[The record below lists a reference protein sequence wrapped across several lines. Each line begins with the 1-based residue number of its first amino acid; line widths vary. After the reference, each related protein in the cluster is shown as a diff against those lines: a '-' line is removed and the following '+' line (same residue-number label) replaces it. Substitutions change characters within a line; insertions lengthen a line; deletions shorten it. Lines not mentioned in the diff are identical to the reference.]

1 VNAVA
6 PATPRG
12 AKVRLEQVSRIYG
25 RQKALDRLDLEIG
38 AGEWL
43 AVMGPSGS
51 GKTTLLNLLGG
62 LDRPDEGS
70 VTVDALELARLDE
83 SARTRYR
90 REQVGLVFQQ
100 FHLLPYLTAVE
111 NVMVAQHY
119 HSMAD
124 EAEAR
129 AALVQVGLADKLDA
143 RPGTM
148 SGGEQQR
155 VCIARA
161 LINRPRLL
169 LADEPTGN
177 LDEENARTVLEIFGR
192 LHRAGHTIV
201 LVTHDPTVGALAD
214 RRVELHHGRLGEV
227 RALDNEREERCDH
240 FLEEMW
246 YLWEDGRPLALSSVR
261 APKVVDRERTAREV
275 VDRHLVH
282 MNGGGEELA
291 FTARGAVRA
300 HDLVRRHRLAECLFA
315 TALDAEDPHVD
326 ATACKIEHILDP
338 QVTEHICA
346 FLKHPIACP
355 HGKPVPAGACCPAEQ
370 HRPGPPSI
378 AEPADDATAPSAGGA
393 RNTD

>member
-1 VNAVA
+1 MA
-6 PATPRG
+6 PTTPRG
-12 AKVRLEQVSRIYG
+12 AQVRLEQVSRIYG

-70 VTVDALELARLDE
+70 ITIDALELARLDE

-129 AALVQVGLADKLDA
+129 AALVQVGLADKLEA

-169 LADEPTGN
+169 LADEPTVGSWV
-177 LDEENARTVLEIFGR
+177 TS
-192 LHRAGHTIV
+192 TIV
-201 LVTHDPTVGALAD
+201 CPARWPIAASSSTTGASARCAHSTASARSAATISS
-214 RRVELHHGRLGEV
+214 RRCGICG
-227 RALDNEREERCDH
+227 
-240 FLEEMW
+240 
-246 YLWEDGRPLALSSVR
+246 
-261 APKVVDRERTAREV
+261 RTAGRSPC
-275 VDRHLVH
+275 R
-282 MNGGGEELA
+282 
-291 FTARGAVRA
+291 
-300 HDLVRRHRLAECLFA
+300 
-315 TALDAEDPHVD
+315 
-326 ATACKIEHILDP
+326 
-338 QVTEHICA
+338 
-346 FLKHPIACP
+346 
-355 HGKPVPAGACCPAEQ
+355 
-370 HRPGPPSI
+370 
-378 AEPADDATAPSAGGA
+378 PSAPPRSWTASGPRA
-393 RNTD
+393 RSSTAASST

>member
-1 VNAVA
+1 MPGAAV
-6 PATPRG
+6 RFH
-12 AKVRLEQVSRIYG
+12 EVSRIYG
-25 RQKALDRLDLEIG
+25 KQRALDRLDLDIA

-70 VTVDALELARLDE
+70 ITVDGLELAGLDE

-90 REQVGLVFQQ
+90 RERVGLVFQQ

-119 HSMAD
+119 HSIAD
-124 EAEAR
+124 EGEAR
-129 AALVQVGLADKLDA
+129 AALMQVGLGEKLDA
-143 RPGTM
+143 RPAQL

-161 LINRPRLL
+161 LINRPSLL

-177 LDEENARTVLEIFGR
+177 LDEENARLVLEIFGR

-201 LVTHDPTVGALAD
+201 LVTHDPDVGALAD
-214 RRVELHHGRLGEV
+214 RRVDLHHGRLGAV
-227 RALDNEREERCDH
+227 RPLDVEREERCDH

-246 YLWEDGRPLALSSVR
+246 YLWEDGRPLALTSVR

-275 VDRHLVH
+275 VDRRLVVQS
-282 MNGGGEELA
+282 GDELA
-291 FTARGAVRA
+291 FTARGAARA

-315 TALDAEDPHVD
+315 TALDAEDPHLD
-326 ATACKIEHILDP
+326 ATACRIEHILDP

-355 HGKPVPAGACCPAEQ
+355 HGKPVPAGECCPAAQ
-370 HRPGPPSI
+370 RRAGPP
-378 AEPADDATAPSAGGA
+378 AVEERADDATGASAQGA
-393 RNTD
+393 RIPA

>member
-1 VNAVA
+1 M
-6 PATPRG
+6 PSSLHG
-12 AKVRLEQVSRIYG
+12 ARVLLSGVSRIYG
-25 RQKALDRLDLEIG
+25 RQRALDKLDLEIA

-70 VTVDALELARLDE
+70 VTVDDLELAGLDE

-90 REQVGLVFQQ
+90 RERVGLVFQQ
-100 FHLLPYLTAVE
+100 FHLLPYLTSVE

-119 HSMAD
+119 HSVAD

-129 AALVQVGLADKLDA
+129 RALEQVGLGAKLES
-143 RPGTM
+143 RPGQL

-161 LINRPRLL
+161 LINRPGLL

-201 LVTHDPTVGALAD
+201 LVTHDPDVGALAD

-227 RALDNEREERCDH
+227 RTLDTEREERCDH

-275 VDRHLVH
+275 VDRRLVH
-282 MNGGGEELA
+282 RNGDGDSLA
-291 FTARGAVRA
+291 FTTRGAVRA

-346 FLKHPIACP
+346 FLKHPTACP
-355 HGKPVPAGACCPAEQ
+355 HGKPVPAGDCCPPSQ
-370 HRPGPPSI
+370 RRPGPP
-378 AEPADDATAPSAGGA
+378 AVVEPADDATGRRQEA
-393 RNTD
+393 

>member
-1 VNAVA
+1 M
-6 PATPRG
+6 TG
-12 AKVRLEQVSRIYG
+12 ARVQLHQVSRIYG
-25 RQKALDRLDLEIG
+25 RQRALDRLDLTIE

-70 VTVDALELARLDE
+70 IDVAGLDLARLDE

-90 REQVGLVFQQ
+90 RERVGLVFQQ
-100 FHLLPYLTAVE
+100 FHLLPYLSTVE

-119 HSMAD
+119 HSIAD
-124 EAEAR
+124 EKEAR
-129 AALVQVGLADKLDA
+129 AALEQVGLAGKLEA
-143 RPGTM
+143 RPGQL

-161 LINRPRLL
+161 LINQPSLL

-177 LDEENARTVLEIFGR
+177 LDEENARAVLEIFDR

-201 LVTHDPTVGALAD
+201 LVTHDPDIGALAD

-227 RALDNEREERCDH
+227 RAPDEEREERCDH

-246 YLWEDGRPLALSSVR
+246 YLWEDGRPLALTSVR
-261 APKVVDRERTAREV
+261 APKVVDRERTARQV
-275 VDRHLVH
+275 VERRLVVLDGE
-282 MNGGGEELA
+282 GGLA
-291 FTARGAVRA
+291 FTARGAGRA

-315 TALDAEDPHVD
+315 TALDADDPHVD

-355 HGKPVPAGACCPAEQ
+355 HGKPVPAGACCPPAQ
-370 HRPGPPSI
+370 WRAGPPSI
-378 AEPADDATAPSAGGA
+378 AVHADDATGASAEGA
-393 RNTD
+393 RTSA

>member
-1 VNAVA
+1 MA
-6 PATPRG
+6 G
-12 AKVRLEQVSRIYG
+12 ARVQIREASRVYG
-25 RQKALDRLDLEIG
+25 RQRALDRLDLTIEP
-38 AGEWL
+38 GEWL

-70 VTVDALELARLDE
+70 ISVDGLELANLDE
-83 SARTRYR
+83 GARTRYR
-90 REQVGLVFQQ
+90 RERVGLVFQQ
-100 FHLLPYLTAVE
+100 FHLLPYLTTVE

-119 HSMAD
+119 HSIAD

-129 AALVQVGLADKLDA
+129 AALEQVGLGDKLEA
-143 RPGTM
+143 RPGQL

-161 LINRPRLL
+161 LINRPALV

-177 LDEENARTVLEIFGR
+177 LDEANARTVLEIFGR

-201 LVTHDPTVGALAD
+201 LVTHDPDVGALAD
-214 RRVELHHGRLGEV
+214 RRVELHHGRLRAV
-227 RALDNEREERCDH
+227 RMHDDEREERCDH

-246 YLWEDGRPLALSSVR
+246 YLWEDGRPLALASVR
-261 APKVVDRERTAREV
+261 APKVVDREQTAREV
-275 VDRHLVH
+275 IDRRLVQLFED
-282 MNGGGEELA
+282 GQLA
-291 FTARGAVRA
+291 FTPRGAGRA

-338 QVTEHICA
+338 QVTENICA
-346 FLKHPIACP
+346 FLKHPTACP
-355 HGKPVPAGACCPAEQ
+355 HGKPVPAGACCPPDHWRA
-370 HRPGPPSI
+370 GPPSV
-378 AEPADDATAPSAGGA
+378 EERDADGA
-393 RNTD
+393 RPIPQDARTPA

>member
-1 VNAVA
+1 M
-6 PATPRG
+6 PG
-12 AKVRLEQVSRIYG
+12 ARVELRNVSRIYG
-25 RQKALDRLDLEIG
+25 SQRALDRLDLTIE

-70 VTVDALELARLDE
+70 IDVAGLELARLDE

-90 REQVGLVFQQ
+90 REKVGLVFQQ

-119 HSMAD
+119 HSIAD

-129 AALVQVGLADKLDA
+129 AALAQVGLADKLGA
-143 RPGTM
+143 RPGQL

-155 VCIARA
+155 ICIARA
-161 LINRPRLL
+161 LINQPALL

-192 LHRAGHTIV
+192 LNRAGHTIV
-201 LVTHDPTVGALAD
+201 LVTHDPDVGALAD
-214 RRVELHHGRLGEV
+214 RRVELHHGRLSEV
-227 RALDNEREERCDH
+227 RVLDVEREERCDH

-275 VDRHLVH
+275 VDRRLVAL
-282 MNGGGEELA
+282 NGGGQLA
-291 FTARGAVRA
+291 FTARGAGRA

-326 ATACKIEHILDP
+326 ATACKIEHMLDP
-338 QVTEHICA
+338 QVTEQICA

-355 HGKPVPAGACCPAEQ
+355 HGKLVPAGACCPPAQ
-370 HRPGPPSI
+370 RRPGPPSI
-378 AEPADDATAPSAGGA
+378 EEHADDATGASARGA
-393 RNTD
+393 RT

>member
-1 VNAVA
+1 MKGVPVGL
-6 PATPRG
+6 RG
-12 AKVRLEQVSRIYG
+12 VSRVYG
-25 RQKALDRLDLEIG
+25 SQRALDRVDLAIG
-38 AGEWL
+38 PGEWL

-70 VTVDALELARLDE
+70 ITVGGTELASLDE

-90 REQVGLVFQQ
+90 RETVGLVFQQ
-100 FHLLPYLTAVE
+100 FHLLPYLTTVE

-119 HSMAD
+119 HSIAD
-124 EAEAR
+124 EKEAR
-129 AALVQVGLADKLDA
+129 AALEAVGLGDKLAA
-143 RPGTM
+143 RPGQL

-161 LINRPRLL
+161 LINQPGLL

-177 LDEENARTVLEIFGR
+177 LDEANARTVLDILGR

-201 LVTHDPTVGALAD
+201 LVTHDPVIGALAD
-214 RRVELHHGRLGEV
+214 RRVELHHGRLREV
-227 RALDNEREERCDH
+227 VVMDDEREERCDH

-261 APKVVDRERTAREV
+261 APKVVDRERTAQQV
-275 VDRHLVH
+275 VERRLVAL
-282 MNGGGEELA
+282 NGDGETLS
-291 FTARGAVRA
+291 FTARGAGRA

-346 FLKHPIACP
+346 FLKHPVACP
-355 HGKPVPAGACCPAEQ
+355 HGKPVPAGSCCPPSQ
-370 HRPGPPSI
+370 RRPGPPSI
-378 AEPADDATAPSAGGA
+378 GEPADDATGTSARGA
-393 RNTD
+393 RTAS